1 MTVENKGLLI
11 AFTGRRNVGKS
22 TAVRRLERQGFVQI
36 HAFTGGKEAAVAYLE
51 HILAYTPFERMG
63 RRMVYGDL
71 KDVPCP
77 ALPGGV
83 APREFLERFGKFMG
97 VDMGVEWTLR
107 AEVERIKRVYG
118 PFVNIAVDS
127 MIYESEYWRE
137 IGGVIVRLNRPD
149 FEGQPVVK
157 SDEAQAGVK
166 HDFEH
171 LADTPEQVEENID
184 FLLKELLTKRTKA
197 D

>member
-1 MTVENKGLLI
+1 MTAPNQGLRI

-22 TAVRRLERQGFVQI
+22 TAVKRLERQGFIQA
-36 HAFTGGKEAAVAYLE
+36 HAFTGGKMAAAAYLD
-51 HILAYTPFERMG
+51 HILQYSAFERMG
-63 RRMVYGDL
+63 NRMAFGDL

-97 VDMGVEWTLR
+97 VDMGVEWTLK
-107 AEVERIKRVYG
+107 AEVERVERIYG
-118 PFVNIAVDS
+118 KHVNIAVDS
-127 MIYESEYWRE
+127 MIYESEYWRS

-149 FEGQPVVK
+149 FEGQPVVA
-157 SDEAQAGVK
+157 SDKAQAGVS
-166 HDFEH
+166 HDHELFAE
-171 LADTPEQVEENID
+171 TPEAVEENID
-184 FLLKELLTKRTKA
+184 FLLKSLLTKRSEE